1 MPLSPHAFY
10 KDSRIGS
17 LPRSGLDDVTALA
30 LSRPTGITA
39 PPGARPT
46 IKSRPWIFPARLFS
60 GYLKRYGM
68 MSGYRVTAR
77 YDTAGDF
84 LNSTARRGMTGA
96 PHRHHDRA
104 QTKSPAT
111 RRSHGALSYRQC
123 VIDYLFRAVAT
134 STAQATV
141 QPTMGLLPIPR
152 KPIISTWAGTDEEP
166 AN

>member
-60 GYLKRYGM
+60 GYLKMYGM
-68 MSGYRVTAR
+68 ISGYRVTAR

-84 LNSTARRGMTGA
+84 LNSTSRRGMTGA

-104 QTKSPAT
+104 QTKNPAT
-111 RRSHGALSYRQC
+111 RRSRGALLYRQC
-123 VIDYLFRAVAT
+123 RYRLLVQGLGYVHGASYGAT
-134 STAQATV
+134 YHGV
-141 QPTMGLLPIPR
+141 V
-152 KPIISTWAGTDEEP
+152 TDTEE
-166 AN
+166 AHHLYVGRYR